1 MRVSAVYTPPRF
13 LLVGEWRRGI
23 MRGWG
28 VAKRPD
34 GRRYVGEWRDNF
46 EHGFGVCTFPD
57 GSVYRG
63 HWRRGRRWGRGEM
76 TFADENAAAAA
87 CLLDQTS
94 GQSVNQSNLRSIRS
108 IRSINQSINRSN
120 RSAAAAAAVAAS
132 TSGVKHRGVKDDGVY
147 APRASLSGRAD
158 VDRSLSDRSLSQRG
172 SSRSVE
178 RSVTDVNVGG
188 PAASKARETTTSS
201 TPTRAP
207 RRSWYRG
214 DWAAD
219 RFHGAGEHQCA
230 NGDRYEGHFSRS
242 GTSVVWELYRAL

>member
-1 MRVSAVYTPPRF
+1 MRVSAKDTAFIHALTFNILSPPPRF
-13 LLVGEWRRGI
+13 LLVGEWRRGR

-34 GRRYVGEWRDNF
+34 GRRFVGEWRDNF

-94 GQSVNQSNLRSIRS
+94 S
-108 IRSINQSINRSN
+108 
-120 RSAAAAAAVAAS
+120 AAAAAVAAS
-132 TSGVKHRGVKDDGVY
+132 TSGVKDRGVKDDGVN
-147 APRASLSGRAD
+147 APRASLSDRAD
-158 VDRSLSDRSLSQRG
+158 
-172 SSRSVE
+172 
-178 RSVTDVNVGG
+178 DVNVGAT
-188 PAASKARETTTSS
+188 AASKARETTTSS